1 MSALTP
7 FDFEGHAVRV
17 VTDDAG
23 ELWFVAMDVA
33 ETLGYSWQSNVIAH
47 VPSDWKG
54 VKPINTPGGKQQ
66 MTVLTEQG
74 LYFFLARSDKPN
86 ALPFQRWM
94 AGDVL
99 PSIRRTGSFAAPGAA
114 QPSAL
119 EPAKEFKALLGVAK
133 LIGLDKNAAVISANQ
148 AVTKLTG
155 TNLLGLLGQTHL
167 EQEEQVQYFTP
178 TELGARIKLSGQK
191 INAMLAAAGLQI
203 KSGKVWELLAAGREF
218 AAIYDTG
225 KKHSDGVPVQ
235 QVKWSASVLDKLQL
249 AMA

>member
-23 ELWFVAMDVA
+23 EPWFVAMDVA

-54 VKPINTPGGKQQ
+54 VRPINTPGGKQQ

-99 PSIRRTGSFAAPGAA
+99 PSIRRTGSFAAPGAP

-148 AVTKLTG
+148 AVTRLTG

-167 EQEEQVQYFTP
+167 EQDEQVQYFTP
-178 TELGARIKLSGQK
+178 TELGARVALSGQK
-191 INAMLAAAGLQI
+191 VNTLLAQAGFQAKVE
-203 KSGKVWELLAAGREF
+203 KSWELLQPGRQY
-218 AAIYDTG
+218 AMIYDTG
-225 KKHSDGVPVQ
+225 KKHSDGVPIQ
-235 QVKWSASVLDKLQL
+235 QVKWSAAVLDVLQP
-249 AMA
+249 AAA